1 MTNTAVFSTQQ
12 CAMVH
17 IYDVN
22 TDILNPLFSILDL
35 SNQKNTDFY
44 FQYSLLSK
52 IVSIFYGLLWRRFG
66 LIEFIGEKGWGTK
79 VHSNTEEGMR
89 EEKKNF
95 STGKVFA

>member
-1 MTNTAVFSTQQ
+1 MTNTAGFSTQQ

-17 IYDVN
+17 INDVN

-52 IVSIFYGLLWRRFG
+52 IVSIF
-66 LIEFIGEKGWGTK
+66 
-79 VHSNTEEGMR
+79 
-89 EEKKNF
+89 
-95 STGKVFA
+95 